1 MNIPTALIE
10 KLKNAHHVVI
20 FTGAGVSAESGIPT
34 FRDDMT
40 GFWQNFS
47 AEKLATEQGFLEDP
61 ALVWGWYEWRR
72 HKVLQAQPNP
82 AHQVIAKL
90 SALYSK
96 FTVVTQNVDDLHERA
111 GSQNVLHLHGSLH
124 QGRCIRCFQAYQ
136 HVESVGIQDE
146 CKIEPP
152 RCEHC
157 GDLIRP
163 SVVWFGETLPFDIV
177 TQAEDEAAIC
187 DVMLIIGTSA
197 LVYPAANIP
206 WLAIKYKPTTVQIN
220 MTPNAL
226 DSRVDFNLTGK
237 AGEIL
242 PLLFEALLAVKQ
254 TEAEKNSDLMS
265 KLKNWIR

>member
-1 MNIPTALIE
+1 MIIPAALIE
-10 KLKNAHHVVI
+10 KLKNARHVVV

-40 GFWQNFS
+40 GFRQNFS
-47 AEKLATEQGFLEDP
+47 AEKLATERGFLQDP

-72 HKVLQAQPNP
+72 YKVLQAQPNH

-90 SALYSK
+90 ADQYPK

-111 GSQNVLHLHGSLH
+111 GSQTVLHLHGSLH
-124 QGRCIRCFQAYQ
+124 QGRCIRCYQSYQ
-136 HVESVGIQDE
+136 HTDNELIVELAE

-152 RCEHC
+152 RCQHC

-163 SVVWFGETLPFDIV
+163 SVVWFGEALPFDILS
-177 TQAEDEAAIC
+177 QAEDEAAIC

-206 WLAIKYKPTTVQIN
+206 LIAMKYNATTIQIN
-220 MTPNAL
+220 ATPNAL
-226 DSRVDFNLTGK
+226 DQRVDFNLKGK
-237 AGEIL
+237 AGEVL
-242 PLLFEALLAVKQ
+242 PLLFEALLA
-254 TEAEKNSDLMS
+254 T
-265 KLKNWIR
+265 

>member
-1 MNIPTALIE
+1 MIIPAALIE
-10 KLKNAHHVVI
+10 KLKNARHVVV

-47 AEKLATEQGFLEDP
+47 SEKLATKQGFLQDP

-90 SALYSK
+90 AEHYAK
-96 FTVVTQNVDDLHERA
+96 FSVITQNVDDLHERA
-111 GSQNVLHLHGSLH
+111 GSQNVRHLHGNLQ
-124 QGRCIRCFQAYQ
+124 QGRCIACYKPYEHTNNEPIAALA
-136 HVESVGIQDE
+136 E

-152 RCEHC
+152 RCQHC

-163 SVVWFGETLPFDIV
+163 SVVWFGERLPVDILSE
-177 TQAEDEAAIC
+177 AEDEAEIC

-197 LVYPAANIP
+197 SVYPAANIP
-206 WLAIKYKPTTVQIN
+206 LIAIRYKPTTVQIN
-220 MTPNAL
+220 ATPTKL
-226 DSRVDFNLTGK
+226 DSQVDFNLSGK

-242 PLLFEALLAVKQ
+242 PLLFEAL
-254 TEAEKNSDLMS
+254 
-265 KLKNWIR
+265 